1 MHFICVNKDYYQYG
15 RSHARAHAHTLHDTH
30 AHATPMHSHVS
41 GGNEMMMK
49 ADKSSVRLTD
59 KEDAAVAMAG
69 AL

>member
-1 MHFICVNKDYYQYG
+1 MHFICVNLNSCNRG
-15 RSHARAHAHTLHDTH
+15 ARTRAHTHTLHDTH